1 MVPLARR
8 TEGTEKTLI
17 FSNEIH
23 HKAQGGVT
31 TETFL
36 IAFISTADLLFISTA
51 DLLFISTADL
61 LFISAADLLFISTAD
76 LLFISTADLL
86 FICDS
91 FIDTV
96 GS

>member
-31 TETFL
+31 TEN
-36 IAFISTADLLFISTA
+36 ISDCFYIY
-51 DLLFISTADL
+51 
-61 LFISAADLLFISTAD
+61 
-76 LLFISTADLL
+76 
-86 FICDS
+86 C
-91 FIDTV
+91 
-96 GS
+96 